1 MQGVFRGTHVRASRN
16 GTDPVSRLEGHQ
28 REYTK
33 DHPEDPPATE
43 CEREETKDHPEDPP
57 ATECEEQGKEVE
69 PLQQIPTVRP
79 PPPEWTRPP
88 RENGGR

>member
-1 MQGVFRGTHVRASRN
+1 MLASRN
-16 GTDPVSRLEGHQ
+16 ANDPVSRLEGHQ
-28 REYTK
+28 REYTG
-33 DHPEDPPATE
+33 DHPENPPATD

-57 ATECEEQGKEVE
+57 APECEEQGKELA
-69 PLQQIPTVRP
+69 PLQQIRTVRP